1 VCASPPFGILWERL
15 HVRDW
20 GSWCSPERRLSEF
33 KPRDLWKLV
42 DSATVFSP
50 IVVPLIG
57 WVVIRSN
64 LFRSP
69 KRIPCCCK
77 SLPGTVCMVCHC
89 LPCHRVLPSS
99 NQWSWGSASS
109 SKHPQAYVYQRVV
122 LSVNVIRVI
131 LHPLGGD
138 CVSVDST
145 QLIHS
150 SKKKL
155 RGFTIIRS
163 LVILC
168 LCDWRPASR
177 QLLSNSMH
185 LIHTDECCIYPA
197 MQESTTNRNIYS
209 DVANKKHADHIH
221 ICRLQCS
228 HLHLCIDVCR
238 DIQNYHIHQLQ
249 TSMDKI
255 LALPELPT
263 MCTVYSNFCWV
274 CLSSFWIKAFFS
286 SSGSALNMKTDLS
299 PMSSLTMRNRMKLS
313 DLIEE
318 AKL

>member
-1 VCASPPFGILWERL
+1 MVLGICQL
-15 HVRDW
+15 
-20 GSWCSPERRLSEF
+20 F
-33 KPRDLWKLV
+33 K
-42 DSATVFSP
+42 
-50 IVVPLIG
+50 
-57 WVVIRSN
+57 
-64 LFRSP
+64 
-69 KRIPCCCK
+69 
-77 SLPGTVCMVCHC
+77 
-89 LPCHRVLPSS
+89 
-99 NQWSWGSASS
+99 ASS
-109 SKHPQAYVYQRVV
+109 S
-122 LSVNVIRVI
+122 L
-131 LHPLGGD
+131 
-138 CVSVDST
+138 CVSESCIVRECYKSYIAPVGWWLCLCRFNSADS
-145 QLIHS
+145 LFK
-150 SKKKL
+150 KKKL
-155 RGFTIIRS
+155 RGCTIIRS